1 MSDSGIDDSV
11 HHPSEDRDVALG
23 PQGRAEIRQLL
34 ESHGHRPNKVYGQ
47 NFLTDPNLVRRIVE
61 VANVTGRD
69 VVEIGAGTGT
79 LTLALA
85 DVARRVVAYEVDLGL
100 VPVLTETLGSVSNV
114 DVRFADA
121 VDVDLGADLVGG
133 SWVLVANLPYN
144 VGTGIILDALRS
156 TPTIDRIVVTVQ
168 AEVAQR
174 LTAQPGSKIYG
185 LPSVVVALHATASIA
200 FTVPPHVFE
209 PQPKVDSSVV
219 VIDRIEPPPHAER
232 AIAIAAVAFG
242 QRRKMLRRSLAS
254 VFDDPSTVI
263 SSAGIDPASRPEQLS
278 AMDYVALATVED
290 ST

>member
-1 MSDSGIDDSV
+1 MNDSFVDGSADDLPDDGDLV
-11 HHPSEDRDVALG
+11 HG

-34 ESHGHRPNKVYGQ
+34 ASHGHRPNKVYGQ
-47 NFLTDPNLVRRIVE
+47 NFLTDPNLVRRIVD

-85 DVARRVVAYEVDLGL
+85 DVARRVVAYEVDFGL

-121 VDVDLGADLVGG
+121 LDVDLGSDLAAG

-156 TPTIDRIVVTVQ
+156 TPRIERIVVTVQ
-168 AEVAQR
+168 SEVAQR
-174 LTAQPGSKIYG
+174 LTAEPGSKIYG

-232 AIAIAAVAFG
+232 AISIAATAFG

-254 VFDDPSTVI
+254 LFVDPATAI
-263 SSAGIDPASRPEQLS
+263 ASAGIDPTSRAEQLS
-278 AMDYVALATVED
+278 AMDYVALASVEE

>member
-1 MSDSGIDDSV
+1 
-11 HHPSEDRDVALG
+11 
-23 PQGRAEIRQLL
+23 
-34 ESHGHRPNKVYGQ
+34 VYGQ
-47 NFLTDPNLVRRIVE
+47 NFLTDPNLVRRIVD

-85 DVARRVVAYEVDLGL
+85 AVARRVVAYEIDLGL

-121 VDVDLGADLVGG
+121 VEIDLGADLATG

-156 TPTIDRIVVTVQ
+156 TPTIERIVVTVQ
-168 AEVAQR
+168 SEVAER
-174 LTAQPGSKIYG
+174 LTAEPGSKIYG
-185 LPSVVVALHATASIA
+185 LPSVVVALHAAASIA

-219 VIDRIEPPPHAER
+219 VIDRIEPLPHAER
-232 AIAIAAVAFG
+232 AIEIAAAAFG

-254 VFDDPSTVI
+254 LFDDPTTVI
-263 SSAGIDPASRPEQLS
+263 ASAGIDPASRPEQLS
-278 AMDYVALATVED
+278 AMDYVALATVEE

>member
-1 MSDSGIDDSV
+1 MSDSGMDDSS
-11 HHPSEDRDVALG
+11 HSRSEDGEPVHG
-23 PQGRAEIRQLL
+23 PQGRGEIRQLL
-34 ESHGHRPNKVYGQ
+34 ASHGHRPNKVYGQ
-47 NFLTDPNLVRRIVE
+47 NFLTDPNLVRRIVD

-85 DVARRVVAYEVDLGL
+85 AVARRVVAYEIDLGL

-121 VDVDLGADLVGG
+121 VEIDLGADLATG

-156 TPTIDRIVVTVQ
+156 TPTIERIVVTVQ
-168 AEVAQR
+168 SEVAER
-174 LTAQPGSKIYG
+174 LTAEPGSRIYG
-185 LPSVVVALHATASIA
+185 LPSVVVALHASASIA

-219 VIDRIEPPPHAER
+219 VIDRIEPLPHAER
-232 AIAIAAVAFG
+232 AIAIAATAFG

-254 VFDDPSTVI
+254 LFDDPATVI
-263 SSAGIDPASRPEQLS
+263 ASAGIDPASRPEQLS
-278 AMDYVALATVED
+278 AMDYVALATVEE

>member
-1 MSDSGIDDSV
+1 MSDSGLDDSS
-11 HHPSEDRDVALG
+11 HDRSEDGEPVHG
-23 PQGRAEIRQLL
+23 PQGRGEIRHLL
-34 ESHGHRPNKVYGQ
+34 ASHGHRPNKVYGQ
-47 NFLTDPNLVRRIVE
+47 NFLTDPNLVRRIVD

-85 DVARRVVAYEVDLGL
+85 AVARRVVAYEIDLGL

-121 VDVDLGADLVGG
+121 VEIDLGADLATG

-156 TPTIDRIVVTVQ
+156 TPTIERIVVTVQ
-168 AEVAQR
+168 SEVAER
-174 LTAQPGSKIYG
+174 LTAEPGSRIYG
-185 LPSVVVALHATASIA
+185 LPSVVVALHASASIA

-219 VIDRIEPPPHAER
+219 VIDRIEPLPHAER
-232 AIAIAAVAFG
+232 AIAIAATAFG

-254 VFDDPSTVI
+254 LFDDPATVI
-263 SSAGIDPASRPEQLS
+263 ASAGIDPASRPEQLS
-278 AMDYVALATVED
+278 AMDYVALATVEE

>member
-1 MSDSGIDDSV
+1 MSDSGLDDSS
-11 HHPSEDRDVALG
+11 HDRSEDGEPVHG
-23 PQGRAEIRQLL
+23 PQGRGEIRHLL
-34 ESHGHRPNKVYGQ
+34 ASHGHRPNKVYGQ
-47 NFLTDPNLVRRIVE
+47 NFLTDPNLVRRIVD

-85 DVARRVVAYEVDLGL
+85 AVARRVVAYEIDLGL

-121 VDVDLGADLVGG
+121 VEIDLGADLATG

-156 TPTIDRIVVTVQ
+156 TPTIERIVVTVQ
-168 AEVAQR
+168 SEVAER
-174 LTAQPGSKIYG
+174 LTAEPGSKIYG
-185 LPSVVVALHATASIA
+185 LPSVVVALHASASIA

-219 VIDRIEPPPHAER
+219 VIDRIEPLPHAER
-232 AIAIAAVAFG
+232 AIAIAAAAFG

-254 VFDDPSTVI
+254 LFDDPATVI
-263 SSAGIDPASRPEQLS
+263 ASAGIDPASRPEQLS
-278 AMDYVALATVED
+278 AMDYVALATVEE
-290 ST
+290 SM